1 MVTQPDNGTS
11 IGVLLRTLVED
22 VGHLFRTELRLAQAE
37 LKSNLSGLKTGAASI
52 AVGGMLLLVS
62 LFTLVGAFV
71 GWLTPYVGAGWAAF
85 IVAVVLAVIGLIA
98 ISVGGKKLNAA
109 SLAPQRTVASLK
121 QDAQTLKGIS
131 S

>member
-1 MVTQPDNGTS
+1 MATQPDNGTS

-98 ISVGGKKLNAA
+98 ISVGGKKLSAA

-131 S
+131 

>member
-1 MVTQPDNGTS
+1 MATTPDNSPS
-11 IGVLLRTLVED
+11 IGELLRTLVED

-37 LKSNLSGLKTGAASI
+37 VKSNLAGLKVGAAAI

-85 IVAVVLAVIGLIA
+85 IVAVVLAVVGLIA
-98 ISVGGKKLNAA
+98 ISVGGKKLSAA

-121 QDAQTLKGIS
+121 QDAQTLKGIGS
-131 S
+131 